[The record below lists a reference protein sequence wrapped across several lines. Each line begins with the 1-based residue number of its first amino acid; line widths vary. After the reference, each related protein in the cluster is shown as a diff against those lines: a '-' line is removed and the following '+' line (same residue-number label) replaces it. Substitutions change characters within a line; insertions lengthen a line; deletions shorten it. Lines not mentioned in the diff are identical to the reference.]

1 VIPRCQ
7 HCLDP
12 VEVGEALC
20 VRCGSRA
27 ASPGHKV
34 RKKCPLGRFH
44 KAHVWE
50 AAGGFGQP
58 REVWC
63 SGRGFRS
70 IQEVEEYLAPP
81 WLIDQVEDF
90 LAS

>member
-1 VIPRCQ
+1 MPRCQ
-7 HCLDP
+7 HCLVP
-12 VEVGEALC
+12 VEAGEALC
-20 VRCGSRA
+20 GDCGMRSFA
-27 ASPGHKV
+27 PGHKL
-34 RKKCPLGRFH
+34 RKKCPMARFH
-44 KAHVWE
+44 KAHGWE
-50 AAGGFGQP
+50 TTGMHGQP

-70 IQEVEEYLAPP
+70 IDEVEEYLAPP